1 MRTRLSIKR
10 GERFSRSLRIETL
23 PYVYVPI
30 TAVTQSAPVRITAPG
45 HGLLDGQRAAIVSVR
60 GMSELNA
67 RSMPPKIE
75 EYRQATVI
83 DADTIEF
90 NAINGAAFRTHT
102 SGGQLAWHT
111 PVDLNLYVGAR
122 MNVRDKVG
130 GALLFNWTT
139 DTGELEIDVANDSLW
154 LRLDD
159 LVTETL
165 TAKNKV
171 FDIELIR
178 TGGDADR
185 VCAHDSTLVVLDETT
200 TE

>member
-10 GERFSRSLRIETL
+10 GERFSRSLRIETM

-90 NAINGAAFRTHT
+90 NTVNTAD
-102 SGGQLAWHT
+102 SPVYKGGGYVQRLSLL
-111 PVDLNLYVGAR
+111 PVDGIKAR
-122 MNVRDKVG
+122 MAVKDKIG
-130 GALLFNWTT
+130 GTEHLRLTT
-139 DTGELEIDVANDSLW
+139 ETGEITCDTAN
-154 LRLDD
+154 RRI
-159 LVTETL
+159 TFTL
-165 TAKNKV
+165 TDEQTAAMHAKCRV
-171 FDIELIR
+171 ADLELIGSDGQVFK
-178 TGGDADR
+178 TVEFEFQIIGEVA
-185 VCAHDSTLVVLDETT
+185 T
-200 TE
+200 

>member
-83 DADTIEF
+83 DADTIEINTINASGF
-90 NAINGAAFRTHT
+90 NPYKGDGYLSYN
-102 SGGQLAWHT
+102 T
-111 PVDLNLYVGAR
+111 PVDMTAMTAR
-122 MNVRDKVG
+122 MSIKDKVG
-130 GALLFNWTT
+130 GT
-139 DTGELEIDVANDSLW
+139 EL
-154 LRLDD
+154 LRL
-159 LVTETL
+159 
-165 TAKNKV
+165 
-171 FDIELIR
+171 
-178 TGGDADR
+178 
-185 VCAHDSTLVVLDETT
+185 STLDGTIVLDEATCTITITLPAPVTAALTWKRGVYDLEIVDSLGAVHMLLSGKVTITPEVTT
-200 TE
+200 

>member
-90 NAINGAAFRTHT
+90 NTVNTAD
-102 SGGQLAWHT
+102 SPVYKGGGYVQRLSIP
-111 PVDLNLYVGAR
+111 PVDGIKAR
-122 MNVRDKVG
+122 MAVKDKIG
-130 GALLFNWTT
+130 GT
-139 DTGELEIDVANDSLW
+139 EH
-154 LRLDD
+154 LRLT
-159 LVTETL
+159 TETGGITCDTANRRITFTL
-165 TAKNKV
+165 TDKQTAAMHAKCRV
-171 FDIELIR
+171 ADLELIGSDGQVFK
-178 TGGDADR
+178 TVEFEFQIIGEVA
-185 VCAHDSTLVVLDETT
+185 T
-200 TE
+200 

>member
-83 DADTIEF
+83 DADTIEINTINASGFKPYKGDGYLSF
-90 NAINGAAFRTHT
+90 N
-102 SGGQLAWHT
+102 T
-111 PVDLNLYVGAR
+111 PVDMTAMTAR
-122 MNVRDKVG
+122 MSIKDKVG
-130 GALLFNWTT
+130 GT
-139 DTGELEIDVANDSLW
+139 EL
-154 LRLDD
+154 LRLD
-159 LVTETL
+159 TTNGGL
-165 TAKNKV
+165 TI
-171 FDIELIR
+171 DP
-178 TGGDADR
+178 D
-185 VCAHDSTLVVLDETT
+185 VCAITMTISAEQTELMAWKRGVYDLEIVDSLGAVHMLLAGKVKVTDEVTT
-200 TE
+200 